1 MAGGQERILRQRIR
15 SINAT
20 KKITRAFELI
30 AASRIVRAQHRVHA
44 AQPYSDQITEVVRD
58 LAAAGGEV
66 QSPLLIARPEV
77 RRACHV
83 VIAADRGLSGAYNA
97 SVIRAGEGEI
107 KNDALRNVGYSLVLI
122 GRKAESYYRF
132 RGYDIDAVFTGF
144 TEMPTYE
151 DARAI
156 AQRVVEMYL
165 AGEVDTVELVYT
177 RFVSAG
183 FQEVVLRPLV
193 PLEGELLAGGDARP
207 SGEDVTAGYEYEPAP
222 DTILETLLP
231 RYVEARI

>member
-30 AASRIVRAQHRVHA
+30 AASRIVRAQQRVHA
-44 AQPYSDQITEVVRD
+44 AQPYSDQITEVVKD

-66 QSPLLIARPEV
+66 QSPLLSARPELH
-77 RRACHV
+77 RACHI

-97 SVIRAGEGEI
+97 SVIRAAEGEI
-107 KNDALRNVGYSLVLI
+107 KNDALKGIGYSLVLV

-144 TEMPTYE
+144 TETPSYE
-151 DARAI
+151 DAREI
-156 AQRVVEMYL
+156 GQRVVDLYL
-165 AGEVDTVELVYT
+165 SGEVDSVELVYT

-193 PLEGELLAGGDARP
+193 PLEREILGGGDGKPPCSTPPPASRP
-207 SGEDVTAGYEYEPAP
+207 PGSEP
-222 DTILETLLP
+222 
-231 RYVEARI
+231 